1 MNRRVIV
8 DHYTDLVIHKIE
20 KVIKGLKTELN
31 QYINSLN
38 LGITAEQWVVLDTI
52 SAGTNVC
59 QQDVA
64 EALSKDKSNIKRIVE
79 ILEKKEL
86 ITRMVGKKNN
96 RLVNYLYITDN
107 GKSLLD
113 ENIEKI
119 KSFLETLFSPVSA
132 SEEQVLRDI
141 LKKLL

>member
-1 MNRRVIV
+1 MNRINVN
-8 DHYTDLVIHKIE
+8 HYTDLVIYKIE
-20 KVIKGLKTELN
+20 KVIKGLKNDLN

-38 LGITAEQWVVLDTI
+38 LGITAEQLVVLDTI
-52 SAGTNVC
+52 SAGNNIC

-79 ILEKKEL
+79 ILESKEL

-96 RLVNYLYITDN
+96 RLVNYLYITDD
-107 GKSLLD
+107 GKKLLD
-113 ENIEKI
+113 ENVEKI
-119 KSFLETLFSPVSA
+119 KEFLEKLFSPVS
-132 SEEQVLRDI
+132 SEEEQVLRDI